1 MKGDIIMPTI
11 TECLGKNFQLH
22 HAIDNPPKM
31 KDYFMHMH
39 DNYEIF
45 CFVSGNA
52 HYMVEGTV
60 YELFPGSLL
69 LMRQSESH
77 TLILDGFERYE
88 RFTLNFRYE
97 LFEHSVFSPSLL
109 RPFHD
114 RPLGKRNL
122 YLPSDLSGIDTLSYF
137 RKICE
142 ESKILPKEEV
152 LLANLSALLCAIN
165 AAFIRNEESLSPKNT
180 KIGNKII
187 EYINEN
193 LLSELSLQTL
203 SEHIHMSPSQLNR
216 IFKEATGSSVY
227 HYILLKRMILAR
239 EMIANGESAQN
250 AALSCGFHDYSSF
263 FRLYKKNFGTA
274 PTEKRKI

>member
-1 MKGDIIMPTI
+1 MPTI

-97 LFEHSVFSPSLL
+97 LFEHSVFLL
-109 RPFHD
+109 HFCAHFMT
-114 RPLGKRNL
+114 
-122 YLPSDLSGIDTLSYF
+122 DLSESAIYIYRAISAVSIPCPTFVRSAKNRSSF
-137 RKICE
+137 QKRKFF
-142 ESKILPKEEV
+142 LPIFPRCY
-152 LLANLSALLCAIN
+152 ARS
-165 AAFIRNEESLSPKNT
+165 
-180 KIGNKII
+180 
-187 EYINEN
+187 
-193 LLSELSLQTL
+193 
-203 SEHIHMSPSQLNR
+203 MSPSSEMKKVYPR
-216 IFKEATGSSVY
+216 KTPRSATKSSNTSMK
-227 HYILLKRMILAR
+227 ICFPSFLCKRFPSI
-239 EMIANGESAQN
+239 S
-250 AALSCGFHDYSSF
+250 
-263 FRLYKKNFGTA
+263 T
-274 PTEKRKI
+274 